1 MTNTTHADSSP
12 RGSLFRAAPLPEGPG
27 PAGAWP
33 ERADLLRVQSEA
45 LRKLMREDL
54 SRGRGLVFLLCAGLA
69 TLVAVLVP
77 VLLAD
82 AASSDS
88 DDFAVSVAG
97 CLLLV
102 IVALPALLVLRSLRA
117 RGLRRRRLLREWAAA
132 DRGHDSE
139 IPSGYGSQGSPHS
152 RFFNAAAILVVA
164 FVLAVVV
171 SANVSDADALV
182 MLPGLAVGASFAWA
196 TVRKYADRYSW
207 ASRENV
213 MRGRARR
220 RHQHR
225 TQMSG
230 GVEVQRAGVGPLLL
244 YVALCAP
251 VTIVAVVFVIVR
263 PENVLGLVP
272 VGLIALAVLV
282 VGLPMT
288 ALRRSRERKRL
299 ARAVGSLA
307 AEFPPGAV
315 VHPVRYGLGEPTEH
329 HLADGP
335 AAWDC
340 GPSRAGVLAIGAGAL
355 QLRGADGSALDI
367 PLTELVCVVCIANTV
382 NWLDPTVDLL
392 LHSGYSVELRTARA
406 QEVAETLS
414 GAGVRTVSV

>member
-1 MTNTTHADSSP
+1 MTNTTHADPSP

-33 ERADLLRVQSEA
+33 ERAGLLGAQSEA

-54 SRGRGLVFLLCAGLA
+54 SRGRGLAFLLCAGLV

-97 CLLLV
+97 CVLLV
-102 IVALPALLVLRSLRA
+102 IVALPALLVLRALRA
-117 RGLRRRRLLREWAAA
+117 RGRRRRRLLGEWAAA

-152 RFFNAAAILVVA
+152 RFFNAAAVLVVA

-171 SANVSDADALV
+171 LANVSDADALV

-207 ASRENV
+207 AARENG

-225 TQMSG
+225 NQMSG
-230 GVEVQRAGVGPLLL
+230 GVEVQRAGVRPLLL
-244 YVALCAP
+244 YLALCAP
-251 VTIVAVVFVIVR
+251 VTIVAVVFIIAR
-263 PENVLGLVP
+263 PKNVLGLVL

-288 ALRRSRERKRL
+288 ALRRSRDRKQL
-299 ARAVGSLA
+299 VRAVSDLTA
-307 AEFPPGAV
+307 SFPPGAV
-315 VHPVRYGLGEPTEH
+315 VHPVRYGLGEPSGQQV
-329 HLADGP
+329 AGGP

-340 GPSRAGVLAIGAGAL
+340 GPSRAGVLAIGAGPL
-355 QLRGADGSALDI
+355 QLRGVDGSSLDL
-367 PLTELVCVVCIANTV
+367 PLTELVGVAWIANTV
-382 NWLDPTVDLL
+382 SWLDPTVDLL
-392 LHSGYSVELRTARA
+392 LHSGEAVELRTAQAR
-406 QEVAETLS
+406 QIAEALS
-414 GAGVRTVSV
+414 GAGVRAVSA